1 MPLKLAIVGRPNVG
15 KSRLFNRLAGR
26 TAAIVHDTPGVTRDR
41 QAVDAEYEGIAL
53 TLIDTAGFED
63 AVTGSIAHRMTQQTI
78 TAIAEAEALLFLIDA
93 RAGITAGD
101 QIIAQTLRKSG
112 KPVILA
118 ANKCEGR
125 VEIPAE
131 IYGLGLGDPIR
142 ISAEHNL
149 GMEDL
154 VAALEALVPKSQ
166 AEDEEEDG
174 EQEDEAYHEDI
185 EEEAED
191 VEEGE
196 QDDEDYHEDIDAEDE
211 DEFSEDDEPLEDIT
225 VNYLDRPLRLALVGR
240 PNVGKSSLFNHLL
253 GEERSLVGPEA
264 GLTRDSITAPWK
276 AGDRDVLLHDTA
288 GLRKKAR
295 VAGETLEEMSV
306 ASTLEA
312 IRFADC
318 VIVMIDANAPFEKQ
332 DLTIADLI
340 AREGRAIVFAVNKWD
355 LLENKAGGI
364 SRMREKLD
372 RLLPQIAGAPLIAT
386 SARTGEGIDRLADAV
401 TEADKAW
408 NTRISTST
416 LNRFLE
422 GALQRHATPAISGR
436 RVRIRYMTQRKAR
449 PPSFTLFGNQLDA
462 LPEAYLRYLSN
473 GLRENF
479 NLKGTPLRFS
489 VRNSKNP
496 YAPKPKK

>member
-1 MPLKLAIVGRPNVG
+1 MPLTLAIVGRPNVG

-26 TAAIVHDTPGVTRDR
+26 AAAIVHDTPGVTRDR
-41 QAVDAEYEGIAL
+41 QAVEAVFDGL
-53 TLIDTAGFED
+53 SLCLIDTAGFEE
-63 AVTGSIAHRMTQQTI
+63 AATGSIAHRMTKQTLA
-78 TAIAEAEALLFLIDA
+78 AIAEAEALLFLIDA
-93 RAGITAGD
+93 RDGVTAGD
-101 QIIAQTLRKSG
+101 QIIAEALRKSG

-125 VEIPAE
+125 ILPPAE
-131 IYGLGLGDPIR
+131 AWGLGFGEPIA
-142 ISAEHNL
+142 ISAEHNI
-149 GMEDL
+149 GMAELADALAPLAPKALIPDEEDD
-154 VAALEALVPKSQ
+154 
-166 AEDEEEDG
+166 EDENIED
-174 EQEDEAYHEDI
+174 
-185 EEEAED
+185 ED
-191 VEEGE
+191 VEDELEGE
-196 QDDEDYHEDIDAEDE
+196 APGGH
-211 DEFSEDDEPLEDIT
+211 
-225 VNYLDRPLRLALVGR
+225 YLDRPLRLALVGR
-240 PNVGKSSLFNHLL
+240 PNVGKSSLFNQLL

-264 GLTRDSITAPWK
+264 GLTRDAITAPWK

-295 VAGETLEEMSV
+295 MAGEVLEEMSV

-318 VIVMIDANAPFEKQ
+318 VIVIIDVTAPFEKQ

-355 LLENKAGGI
+355 LLENKAGAI

-372 RLLPQIAGAPLIAT
+372 RLLPQVAGAPLIAT
-386 SARTGEGIDRLADAV
+386 SARTGEGIERLEAAI

-408 NTRISTST
+408 NTRVSTAT
-416 LNRFLE
+416 LNRFLTE
-422 GALQRHATPAISGR
+422 ALQRHATPAISGR

-462 LPEAYLRYLSN
+462 LPEAYLRYLQN
-473 GLRENF
+473 GLRETF
-479 NLKGTPLRFS
+479 DLKGTPLRFS

-496 YAPKPKK
+496 YAGKKS

>member
-1 MPLKLAIVGRPNVG
+1 MALKLAIVGRPNVG
-15 KSRLFNRLAGR
+15 KSRLFNRIAGR
-26 TAAIVHDTPGVTRDR
+26 TAAIVHDKPGVTRDR
-41 QAVDAEYEGIAL
+41 QAVEAVYEGIAL
-53 TLIDTAGFED
+53 TLIDTAGFEEG
-63 AVTGSIAHRMTQQTI
+63 ATGSIPNRMTAQTL
-78 TAIAEAEALLFLIDA
+78 TAIAEAEVLLFLIDA
-93 RAGITAGD
+93 RAGVTAGD
-101 QIIAQTLRKSG
+101 EIIAQALRKSG

-125 VEIPAE
+125 VTPPAE
-131 IYGLGLGDPIR
+131 AWGLGLGEALA

-149 GMEDL
+149 GMENF
-154 VAALEALVPKSQ
+154 VAALEPLAGVLPADDAGDK
-166 AEDEEEDG
+166 DFEEE
-174 EQEDEAYHEDI
+174 E
-185 EEEAED
+185 
-191 VEEGE
+191 
-196 QDDEDYHEDIDAEDE
+196 
-211 DEFSEDDEPLEDIT
+211 EFSEDDEPEEDVV

-240 PNVGKSSLFNHLL
+240 PNVGKSSLFNNLL
-253 GEERSLVGPEA
+253 GEDRSLTGPES
-264 GLTRDSITAPWK
+264 GLTRDAITAPWK
-276 AGDRDVLLHDTA
+276 SGNRDVLLHDTA

-318 VIVMIDANAPFEKQ
+318 VIVMIDATAPFEKQ

-340 AREGRAIVFAVNKWD
+340 AREGRAIVFSINKWD

-364 SRMREKLD
+364 LRMREKLD
-372 RLLPQIAGAPLIAT
+372 RLLPQVAGAPLIAT
-386 SARTGEGIDRLADAV
+386 SARTGEGLDRLEAAIA
-401 TEADKAW
+401 EADTAW
-408 NTRISTST
+408 NTRISTAT
-416 LNRFLE
+416 LNRFLGE
-422 GALQRHATPAISGR
+422 ALQRHATPAISGR

-473 GLRENF
+473 GLRETF

-496 YAPKPKK
+496 YAPKKR

>member
-1 MPLKLAIVGRPNVG
+1 MRLTLAIVGRPNVG

-41 QAVDAEYEGIAL
+41 QAVDADYDGLAL

-63 AVTGSIAHRMTQQTI
+63 GAPGSIPNRMTQQTV
-78 TAIAEAEALLFLIDA
+78 TAIAEAQALLFVIDA
-93 RAGITAGD
+93 RAGVTAGD
-101 QIIAQTLRKSG
+101 EIIAAALHKSG

-125 VEIPAE
+125 MHDLADVYA
-131 IYGLGLGDPIR
+131 LGFGEPIR

-149 GMEDL
+149 GMEEL
-154 VAALEALVPKSQ
+154 VAALTPLAAPAVDD
-166 AEDEEEDG
+166 AEEES
-174 EQEDEAYHEDI
+174 EDA
-185 EEEAED
+185 
-191 VEEGE
+191 
-196 QDDEDYHEDIDAEDE
+196 E
-211 DEFSEDDEPLEDIT
+211 DEFSEDDEPEED
-225 VNYLDRPLRLALVGR
+225 VVVHYLDRPLRLALVGR
-240 PNVGKSSLFNHLL
+240 PNVGKSSLFNQLL

-264 GLTRDSITAPWK
+264 GLTRDAITAPWR
-276 AGDRDVLLHDTA
+276 AGDREVVLHDTA

-318 VIVMIDANAPFEKQ
+318 VIVMMDATAPFEKQ

-340 AREGRAIVFAVNKWD
+340 AREGRSIVFALNKWD
-355 LLENKAGGI
+355 LLENKAGAI

-372 RLLPQIAGAPLIAT
+372 RLLPQVAGAPLIAT
-386 SARTGEGIDRLADAV
+386 SARTGEGLDRLEGAIM
-401 TEADKAW
+401 EADTAW
-408 NTRISTST
+408 NSRVSTAT
-416 LNRFLE
+416 LNRFLTE
-422 GALQRHATPAISGR
+422 ALQRHATPAISGR

-496 YAPKPKK
+496 YAPKK

>member
-1 MPLKLAIVGRPNVG
+1 MGLKLAIVGRPNVG

-26 TAAIVHDTPGVTRDR
+26 AAAIVHDTPGVTRDR
-41 QAVDAEYEGIAL
+41 QAVEAEYDGLAL

-63 AVTGSIAHRMTQQTI
+63 APDGSVAHRMTRQTL
-78 TAIAEAEALLFLIDA
+78 TAIAEAEALLFVIDA
-93 RAGITAGD
+93 RAGVTAGD
-101 QIIAQTLRKSG
+101 EIIAQALRKSG

-125 VEIPAE
+125 VMPPAE
-131 IYGLGLGDPIR
+131 AYGFGFGEPLA

-149 GMEDL
+149 GMIEL
-154 VAALEALVPKSQ
+154 TEALAPLAPRVAQPLL
-166 AEDEEEDG
+166 
-174 EQEDEAYHEDI
+174 
-185 EEEAED
+185 
-191 VEEGE
+191 
-196 QDDEDYHEDIDAEDE
+196 DEDDDE
-211 DEFSEDDEPLEDIT
+211 DEFSGEDEPDEAVT
-225 VNYLDRPLRLALVGR
+225 VRYLDRPLRLALVGR
-240 PNVGKSSLFNHLL
+240 PNVGKSSLFNQLL

-264 GLTRDSITAPWK
+264 GLTRDAITAPWK
-276 AGDRDVLLHDTA
+276 VQGGETGERAVLLHDTA

-295 VAGETLEEMSV
+295 VAGEPLEEMSV

-318 VIVMIDANAPFEKQ
+318 VIVMIDATAPFEKQ
-332 DLTIADLI
+332 DLTIADMI

-355 LLENKAGGI
+355 LLENKAGAI

-372 RLLPQIAGAPLIAT
+372 RLLPQVAGAPLIAT
-386 SARTGEGIDRLADAV
+386 SARTGEGIERLEAAITAAD
-401 TEADKAW
+401 TAW
-408 NTRISTST
+408 NSRVSTAT

-422 GALQRHATPAISGR
+422 QALQRHATPAISGR

-462 LPEAYLRYLSN
+462 LPEAYLRYLAN
-473 GLRENF
+473 GLRETF
-479 NLKGTPLRFS
+479 DLKGTPLRFS

-496 YAPKPKK
+496 YAGKN

>member
-1 MPLKLAIVGRPNVG
+1 MALKLAIVGRPNVG
-15 KSRLFNRLAGR
+15 KSRLFNRIAGR

-41 QAVDAEYEGIAL
+41 QAVEAVYEGIAL
-53 TLIDTAGFED
+53 TLIDTAGFEEG
-63 AVTGSIAHRMTQQTI
+63 ATGSIPNRMTKQTL
-78 TAIAEAEALLFLIDA
+78 TAIAEAEVLLFLIDA
-93 RAGITAGD
+93 RAGVTAGD
-101 QIIAQTLRKSG
+101 QIIAEALRKSG

-125 VEIPAE
+125 VTPPAE
-131 IYGLGLGDPIR
+131 AWGLGLGEAMA

-149 GMEDL
+149 GMENL
-154 VAALEALVPKSQ
+154 VAALEPLAGVLP
-166 AEDEEEDG
+166 ADDT
-174 EQEDEAYHEDI
+174 
-185 EEEAED
+185 
-191 VEEGE
+191 
-196 QDDEDYHEDIDAEDE
+196 DDEDFEEE
-211 DEFSEDDEPLEDIT
+211 EEFSEDDEPEEDVV

-240 PNVGKSSLFNHLL
+240 PNVGKSSLFNNLL
-253 GEERSLVGPEA
+253 GEDRALTGPEA

-386 SARTGEGIDRLADAV
+386 SARTGEGLDRLEAAIA
-401 TEADKAW
+401 EADTAW
-408 NTRISTST
+408 NTRISTAT
-416 LNRFLE
+416 LNRFLGE
-422 GALQRHATPAISGR
+422 ALQRHATPAISGR

-473 GLRENF
+473 GLREAF

-496 YAPKPKK
+496 YAPKKR

>member
-63 AVTGSIAHRMTQQTI
+63 AITGSIAHRMTQQTI

-125 VEIPAE
+125 VETPAE

-154 VAALEALVPKSQ
+154 VAALEALVPKAQ
-166 AEDEEEDG
+166 ANQEEDG
-174 EQEDEAYHEDI
+174 EQEDEEYSEDI
-185 EEEAED
+185 EEE
-191 VEEGE
+191 
-196 QDDEDYHEDIDAEDE
+196 E

-332 DLTIADLI
+332 DLTIADMI

-479 NLKGTPLRFS
+479 NLTGTPLRFS

-496 YAPKPKK
+496 YAPKPRK

>member
-1 MPLKLAIVGRPNVG
+1 MRLKLAIVGRPTVG

-26 TAAIVHDTPGVTRDR
+26 AAAIVHDTPGVTRDR
-41 QAVDAEYEGIAL
+41 QAVDADYDGLAL

-63 AVTGSIAHRMTQQTI
+63 AASGSVAHRMTAQTI

-93 RAGITAGD
+93 RAGVTAGD
-101 QIIAQTLRKSG
+101 QIIAQALRKSG

-125 VEIPAE
+125 VEPPAE
-131 IYGLGLGDPIR
+131 AYGLGLGEPLA

-149 GMEDL
+149 GMEDI
-154 VAALEALVPKSQ
+154 VAALEPLAPKVFV
-166 AEDEEEDG
+166 AEDDD
-174 EQEDEAYHEDI
+174 EDEA
-185 EEEAED
+185 
-191 VEEGE
+191 
-196 QDDEDYHEDIDAEDE
+196 
-211 DEFSEDDEPLEDIT
+211 EFSEDDEPEDIT
-225 VNYLDRPLRLALVGR
+225 VHYLDRPLRLALVGR
-240 PNVGKSSLFNHLL
+240 PNVGKSSLFNQLL

-264 GLTRDSITAPWK
+264 GLTRDSITAPWR
-276 AGDRDVLLHDTA
+276 AGDREVVLHDTA

-340 AREGRAIVFAVNKWD
+340 AREGRSIVFALNKWD
-355 LLENKAGGI
+355 LLPNKAGAI
-364 SRMREKLD
+364 SRMRLKLD
-372 RLLPQIAGAPLIAT
+372 ESLPQVAGAPLIAT
-386 SARTGEGIDRLADAV
+386 SARTGEGIERLADAV
-401 TEADKAW
+401 TEADRAW
-408 NTRISTST
+408 NSRVPTSK

-462 LPEAYLRYLSN
+462 LPEAYLRYLAN
-473 GLRENF
+473 GLRETF
-479 NLKGTPLRFS
+479 DLKGTPLRFS

-496 YAPKPKK
+496 YSTKK